1 MLGNKNEIKPSQR
14 MICNL
19 VILHVNQAAKKQIF
33 THKADFNQYQEY
45 KQGGELNHYEIGG
58 R

>member
-1 MLGNKNEIKPSQR
+1 